1 MISSYFIDRP
11 VFASV
16 LSIII
21 TLAGL
26 FALKALPIEQYPN
39 ITPPQIQVSATYP
52 GADATTVASSVAA
65 PLEQQINGVDNMIY
79 MYSQNAS
86 TGDMVLSVFF
96 DIGTDINMAQVN
108 VQNRVSI
115 AMPQLPLQVQYQ
127 GIVLKKQTPTILLLV
142 SVESP
147 DDRYDN
153 IYISNYAQINLV
165 NEISRLPGVSN
176 AVIINARNYA
186 MRIWIRPDRLAQL
199 KLTAEDVVNAIK
211 EQNRDFTAGMLGTP
225 PMASPVPLT
234 LPITGLGRLDE
245 PQEYEDIILRANTDG
260 SFVRIK
266 DIGYVELG
274 AQSYDVNGKL
284 DGKESLL
291 IAIYQEFGA
300 NALDVGESVKKTM
313 ERAAA
318 SFPPGLTYRIPYDT
332 TDFII
337 QSITEVV
344 KTIFEAA
351 VLVSLVVL
359 IFLQNWRA
367 TLVPVIAMIVSIIG
381 TFAGM
386 HVVGFSLNTLTLFGL
401 VLAIGIV
408 VDDAIVVIENVERNM
423 RDFGMSPR
431 EASHKAMEEVS
442 GPVVAI
448 VFVLCAVFIPVAF
461 LGGIAGQL
469 YKQFAITISV
479 SVVISGIVALTL
491 SPALAAILLKPHTKP
506 GRLAEWFNRN
516 FDRFTNGYIKGTK
529 WILSHAWFGLLL
541 FAGVIAVLVFLAMR
555 IPTSFIPNEDQGYL
569 IAVNNMP
576 DASSLDR
583 TDAVDQKITEIA
595 LKEPGVR
602 DVTSLTGFSLLES
615 LNRIQ
620 IGTNFITL
628 QDWSKREAPDLQ
640 ASAIAM
646 KLNKKYSQ
654 IADSQIFVF
663 NPPAIQGL
671 GTVGGFEFWIE
682 SRGDATM
689 QEIEQ
694 VTRDLIKKASERPEL
709 TNLTTALQ
717 SNNLELFIDLDRSKA
732 RALNV
737 QIGDILQTLQIFFG
751 SIYVNLFNKFGQV
764 YQVTVQ
770 SEPAYRA
777 FINNLGDMYVRS
789 SKGDMVPLRGLI
801 QTKYSRGPSL
811 VSRFNG
817 YWAAKIIGSTAPGY
831 SSGQGMAAMAEVA
844 KENLPDQMTFA
855 WSGQA
860 YQEQALGGTSFGIL
874 FIGVLMVFLILAAL
888 YERWSLPFAV
898 ILAVPFGLM
907 GAFVAIWLRG
917 ISNDV
922 YFDVGLVTLI
932 ALAAKN
938 AILIV
943 EFAIIKREEGKG
955 VHDSAIEAAGLR
967 FRAILMTSL
976 TFILGVVPLLIS
988 KGAGAASRH
997 SVGTG
1002 VFGGM
1007 IAATALA
1014 VFLVPLFYK
1023 LIDQVVEKRD
1033 RKKRPPKN
1041 DNINLDDNHPSLPNG
1056 GS

>member
-1 MISSYFIDRP
+1 MISSFFIDRP
-11 VFASV
+11 IFACV

-39 ITPPQIQVSATYP
+39 ITPPQIQVTATYS
-52 GADATTVASSVAA
+52 GADAETVAGSVAA

-86 TGDMVLSVFF
+86 TGNMILSVFF

-108 VQNRVSI
+108 VQNRVSM
-115 AMPQLPLQVQYQ
+115 ALPQLPMQVQYQ
-127 GIVLKKQTPTILLLV
+127 GIMLKKQTPTILLLV
-142 SVESP
+142 AIQSP
-147 DDRYDN
+147 DQRYDN
-153 IYISNYAQINLV
+153 VFISNYAQINVV
-165 NEISRLPGVSN
+165 NEILRLPGISN
-176 AVIINARNYA
+176 ATIINARQYS
-186 MRIWIRPDRLAQL
+186 MRIWLRPDRLAQL
-199 KLTAEDVVNAIK
+199 ELTAEDVVNAIK
-211 EQNRDFTAGMLGTP
+211 EQNRDFTAGMLGMP
-225 PMASPVPLT
+225 PMTNPVQLSVPM
-234 LPITGLGRLDE
+234 TGLGRLDD
-245 PQEYEDIILRANTDG
+245 PKEYENIILKANTDG

-266 DIGYVELG
+266 DVGYIELG
-274 AQSYDVNGKL
+274 AQTYDVDGTL
-284 DGKESLL
+284 DNQDAML
-291 IAIYQEFGA
+291 IAVYQEFGA
-300 NALDVGESVKKTM
+300 NALDVAKEVKKTM
-313 ERAAA
+313 QKV
-318 SFPPGLTYRIPYDT
+318 SKYFPTGLTYSIPYDT

-337 QSITEVV
+337 KSITEVI
-344 KTIFEAA
+344 KTILEAA

-359 IFLQNWRA
+359 IFLQSWRA
-367 TLVPVIAMIVSIIG
+367 TLVPVIAMVVSIIG

-423 RDFGMSPR
+423 RAFNMAPR
-431 EASHKAMEEVS
+431 EAAHQAMKEVT
-442 GPVVAI
+442 GPVIAI

-479 SVVISGIVALTL
+479 SVVISGFVALTL
-491 SPALAAILLKPHTKP
+491 SPALAAVLLKPHTAP
-506 GRLAEWFNRN
+506 NRLGAWFNRG
-516 FDRFTNGYIKGTK
+516 FDHFTTGYLKGAQF
-529 WILSHAWFGLLL
+529 ILSNAWVGLLI
-541 FAGVIAVLVFLAMR
+541 FAGVIVILVTLALK
-555 IPTSFIPNEDQGYL
+555 IPTSFVPDEDQGYL
-569 IAVNNMP
+569 IAVANLP

-583 TDAVDQKITEIA
+583 TDVIDRQITTIA
-595 LKEPGVR
+595 AQQPGVSAT
-602 DVTSLTGFSLLES
+602 TSLTGFSLLES
-615 LNRIQ
+615 LNRLQ

-628 QDWSKREAPDLQ
+628 KDWDLRHAPSLQ
-640 ASAIAM
+640 ASAIART
-646 KLNKKYSQ
+646 LNEKYSLIPGAQ
-654 IADSQIFVF
+654 IYVF

-682 SRGDATM
+682 SRGDATL
-689 QEIEQ
+689 QTLES
-694 VTRDLIKKASERPEL
+694 VTRQVIAKASQRPEL
-709 TNLTTALQ
+709 QGLSTAIETDNMQ
-717 SNNLELFIDLDRSKA
+717 FFIDLDRYKT
-732 RALNV
+732 RALDV
-737 QIGDILQTLQIFFG
+737 AIGDVFNTLQIFFG
-751 SIYVNLFNKFGQV
+751 SLYVNLFNKFGQV

-777 FINNLGDMYVRS
+777 DLQNLGDMYVRS
-789 SKGDMVPLRGLI
+789 STGQMVPLKALI
-801 QTKYSRGPSL
+801 ETRYAKGPNL

-817 YWAAKIIGSTAPGY
+817 YTASKIIGSAAPGY
-831 SSGQGMAAMAEVA
+831 SSGQAMIAMQQVADEV
-844 KENLPDQMTFA
+844 LPDQMTYD

-860 YQEQALGGTSFGIL
+860 YQEKAMGGSSSGVL
-874 FIGVLMVFLILAAL
+874 LIGVVMVFLILSAL
-888 YERWSLPFAV
+888 YERWSLPFAI

-917 ISNDV
+917 TSNDV

-943 EFAIIKREEGKG
+943 EFAVIKREEGLP
-955 VHDSAIEAAGLR
+955 VAEAAIEAAKLR

-976 TFILGVVPLLIS
+976 TFILGVVPLVIS

-1007 IAATALA
+1007 IAATILA

-1023 LIDQVVEKRD
+1023 LIDQWVEKRE
-1033 RKKRPPKN
+1033 KRQANTNEKPVET
-1041 DNINLDDNHPSLPNG
+1041 
-1056 GS
+1056 

>member
-1 MISSYFIDRP
+1 MISSFFIDRP
-11 VFASV
+11 VFAAV
-16 LSIII
+16 ISIII

-26 FALKALPIEQYPN
+26 FALRSLPIEQYPN
-39 ITPPQIQVSATYP
+39 ITPPQIQVSASYP
-52 GADATTVASSVAA
+52 GADAITMAASVAA
-65 PLEQQINGVDNMIY
+65 PLEQQINGVDDMIY
-79 MYSQNAS
+79 MYSQNSA
-86 TGDMVLSVFF
+86 TGNMALSIFF

-108 VQNRVSI
+108 VQNRVSM
-115 AMPQLPLQVQYQ
+115 AMSQLPLQVQYQ
-127 GIVLKKQTPTILLLV
+127 GVMLKKQTPTILLLT
-142 SVESP
+142 SLESP
-147 DDRYDN
+147 DERYDN
-153 IYISNYAQINLV
+153 IFISNYAQINLV
-165 NEISRLPGVSN
+165 NEIARLPGVSN

-186 MRIWIRPDRLAQL
+186 MRVWIRPDRLAQL
-199 KLTAEDVVNAIK
+199 QLTAEDVVNAIK

-225 PMASPVPLT
+225 PTPGPIPLT
-234 LPITGLGRLDE
+234 VPITGLGRLDD
-245 PQEYEDIILRANTDG
+245 PREYEEIILRANEDG

-274 AQSYDVNGKL
+274 AQSYIV
-284 DGKESLL
+284 DGRLNNRPALL

-300 NALDVGESVKKTM
+300 NALDVANEVKKTM
-313 ERAAA
+313 EHAAK
-318 SFPPGLTYRIPYDT
+318 SFPPGLIYTIPYDT
-332 TDFII
+332 TEFIT
-337 QSITEVV
+337 QSIKEVI

-386 HVVGFSLNTLTLFGL
+386 YVVGFSLNTLTLFGL

-408 VDDAIVVIENVERNM
+408 VDDAIVVIENVERNI
-423 RDFGMSPR
+423 RDFKMQPK
-431 EASHKAMEEVS
+431 EAAHKAMEEVS

-491 SPALAAILLKPHTKP
+491 SPALAAILLKPHTEP
-506 GRLAEWFNRN
+506 GKMAAWFNRN
-516 FDRFTNGYIKGTK
+516 FDRFTNAYLTLAR
-529 WILSHAWFGLLL
+529 WILHKAWVGILVFI
-541 FAGVIAVLVFLAMR
+541 GVLGVLIFLAMK

-569 IAVNNMP
+569 IAVANLP

-583 TDAVDQKITEIA
+583 TDAVDQKLTQVA
-595 LKEPGVR
+595 LEQKGVQ

-620 IGTNFITL
+620 VGTNFITL
-628 QDWSKREAPDLQ
+628 KDWSAREAPELQ

-646 KLNKKYSQ
+646 ALNRKYAM
-654 IADSQIFVF
+654 IPDAQIFVF

-671 GTVGGFEFWIE
+671 GTVGGFEFWVE
-682 SRGDATM
+682 SRGDASM
-689 QEIEQ
+689 QELET
-694 VTRDLIKKASERPEL
+694 VMRDLIKKAEERPEL
-709 TNLTTALQ
+709 TGLSTALQ
-717 SNNLELFIDLDRSKA
+717 SNNLQLFIDLDRAKA

-737 QIGDILQTLQIFFG
+737 SIGDVLQTLQIFFG

-770 SEPAYRA
+770 SEPEYRA
-777 FINNLGDMYVRS
+777 VIKNLGDMYVRS
-789 SKGDMVPLRGLI
+789 STGKMVPLKALI
-801 QTKYSRGPSL
+801 QAKYANGPNL
-811 VSRFNG
+811 VSRFND
-817 YWAAKIIGSTAPGY
+817 YWAAKIIGNTAPGY
-831 SSGQGMAAMAEVA
+831 SSGQGMAAMEEVA
-844 KENLPDQMTFA
+844 KENLPNDMAYA

-860 YQEQALGGTSFGIL
+860 YQEKALGGTSFGIL
-874 FIGVLMVFLILAAL
+874 FVGVLMVFLILAAL

-917 ISNDV
+917 TSNDV

-943 EFAIIKREEGKG
+943 EFAIMKRLEGKK
-955 VHDSAIEAAGLR
+955 VLDAAIEAAGLR

-1007 IAATALA
+1007 IAATVLA
-1014 VFLVPLFYK
+1014 VFLVPLFYR
-1023 LIDQVVEKRD
+1023 LIDQVVERREKR
-1033 RKKRPPKN
+1033 N
-1041 DNINLDDNHPSLPNG
+1041 QPSGEL
-1056 GS
+1056 